1 MSLLSL
7 SVLVAQVAYGFGAGT
22 SLTYDVNVKFD
33 GFLPLFGGNEG
44 IVDVAMTVGVN
55 GQEPT
60 DGALKATSE
69 IQTFDLKFNEASLP
83 VTLDNVTQFFPKT
96 TVSLSPTGK
105 ILSND
110 APDRKLPVR
119 LPGLDV
125 KRFPDITYIPIEFP
139 GEETALGATWSF
151 ERDFGGAPLVYDC
164 TLLSLNEETAEIAV
178 KVRQDFTVFENAALE
193 VVTDRAEAVSEV
205 KTTLTGEGK
214 VTFDTAR
221 GLATSSQMTNEAVSD
236 VRNLASGTTSQRKL
250 KTVYRVALKSA
261 SGAAK
266 VTAVRPRGWQFNWET
281 GRTFLAWIQM
291 AVHFGLAALPREI
304 ERWAPGLKQVF
315 PWLSQEKRPARR

>member
-1 MSLLSL
+1 
-7 SVLVAQVAYGFGAGT
+7 
-22 SLTYDVNVKFD
+22 
-33 GFLPLFGGNEG
+33 
-44 IVDVAMTVGVN
+44 
-55 GQEPT
+55 
-60 DGALKATSE
+60 
-69 IQTFDLKFNEASLP
+69 